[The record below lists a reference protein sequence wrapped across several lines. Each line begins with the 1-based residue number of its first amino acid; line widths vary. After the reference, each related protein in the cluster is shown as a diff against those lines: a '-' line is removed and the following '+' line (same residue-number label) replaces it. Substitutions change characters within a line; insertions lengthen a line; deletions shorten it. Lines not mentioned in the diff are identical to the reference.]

1 MIEKLYH
8 NLVEFNNAMLDMTAL
23 MRNITGKDDETIQK
37 EELER
42 IGNTGKLGNKFFEF
56 YQKKNKIAF

>member
-1 MIEKLYH
+1 
-8 NLVEFNNAMLDMTAL
+8 MTAL